1 MDRCLQVQVVV
12 VGAVDL
18 LLFSGLPEFFLSL
31 RFFVKSMLVNLV
43 APQHCTDCGNFRIF
57 LSLRFY
63 VKPMENSE
71 VVKLPFI
78 GIFGAV
84 DFVNLLNSSFKKVQ
98 KFIKIKIQILSMRK
112 NCIF

>member
-43 APQHCTDCGNFRIF
+43 APHNTFECAHCGNFTIF
-57 LSLRFY
+57 LS
-63 VKPMENSE
+63 
-71 VVKLPFI
+71 
-78 GIFGAV
+78 
-84 DFVNLLNSSFKKVQ
+84 
-98 KFIKIKIQILSMRK
+98 QIL
-112 NCIF
+112 FT